1 MNWLLRFLINAI
13 VLYLIAK
20 YVPGFNHNVTIWTAV
35 IAAIVF
41 GLVNMLIGPILRL
54 LSAPLTWLTHG
65 LFSIVVN
72 YILFAITVWIAPNF
86 HTTGEISPVAGQS
99 LRRHHHDDRFDPHAA
114 RKPERGSSSHLAA
127 IVNAPDA

>member
-54 LSAPLTWLTHG
+54 ISAPLTWLTHG

-86 HTTGEISPVAGQS
+86 HTTGEISPWLANLYGAIIMMIVSTLMQQGSQTEA
-99 LRRHHHDDRFDPHAA
+99 RR
-114 RKPERGSSSHLAA
+114 A
-127 IVNAPDA
+127 I